1 MKKLW
6 ISLVLVGLTIM
17 VGCGGGSSA
26 GSGGGGGVPPA
37 VTLKSIQVA
46 PGAASIAAGLGQQF
60 TATGQYSDG
69 STKDLT
75 GAASWSSS
83 NTAAATISASG
94 MATTKAAGSATI
106 TATDSGVSGSASLTV
121 TAAAL
126 VSLAVSPATASMPV
140 GLTAQLAATGT
151 FTDGSQ
157 QDLTA
162 SVQWSSS
169 NSALVAINANGK
181 AGLALGVGV
190 GSATVSAASGKISSS
205 ASVSV
210 TNAILTGIGVTP
222 LTSSIAQGTTAQFAA
237 MGTYSDGS
245 TQNITTSVQWTATN
259 PGVAGMNWNGV
270 AGLAIANAPGTS
282 GIMAASGGFSASA
295 TLTVTNATLT
305 SISITPANIQIP
317 LGTSQQL
324 TATGNFSD
332 GTTQDISDVVT
343 WTSSNSTYVSM
354 TGSGL
359 ATARSLQ
366 GGQPTSVTITATAPA
381 TLGSVSGTTTATV
394 VIVGLVSVAV
404 TPTSITIAEGTSEQF
419 SATGTY
425 TDGSTRDLTTQ
436 AGWTSSNTGVATVG
450 ATWGL
455 AKGLAPGSTN
465 ITATVNGISD
475 SATLVVTDAT
485 IVSISV
491 TPVGRSIPV
500 GTKLAYTATG
510 TFSDGS
516 TQSLKG
522 DATWASD
529 QPGVATI
536 SGAGSATGVG
546 AGTTDISAT
555 FGAVTGSTVLT
566 VNALRLQSIAVTPE
580 TAVIAPASTLGYTAV
595 GTYGD
600 GSTQTITTA
609 VTWTSSAPQVVSIT
623 SYGLATG
630 QTAGSATITAQLG
643 SVVGTASVVVGS
655 SALVS
660 VQISPTTATVAEQTG
675 VQFQAIGT
683 FADGTMQN
691 LTNSASWASSS
702 PAVATVSDAAGG
714 FATGISPGM
723 TTITALFGGTAG
735 TASLTVT
742 NASLTGINITPS
754 DPSVAL
760 GGSQQ
765 FDAVGTFSDGSTEDL
780 TTQAS
785 WNSSN
790 ANIATISSSGMATTA
805 ATGTATITA
814 SMNGTTG
821 STTITVY

>member
-1 MKKLW
+1 MEFEQFGAGGNQCERESGPGPGSRGRVSHGFGG
-6 ISLVLVGLTIM
+6 IGEDFFERERVGDERDFDRVL
-17 VGCGGGSSA
+17 
-26 GSGGGGGVPPA
+26 
-37 VTLKSIQVA
+37 
-46 PGAASIAAGLGQQF
+46 
-60 TATGQYSDG
+60 
-69 STKDLT
+69 
-75 GAASWSSS
+75 
-83 NTAAATISASG
+83 
-94 MATTKAAGSATI
+94 
-106 TATDSGVSGSASLTV
+106 
-121 TAAAL
+121 
-126 VSLAVSPATASMPV
+126 
-140 GLTAQLAATGT
+140 
-151 FTDGSQ
+151 
-157 QDLTA
+157 
-162 SVQWSSS
+162 
-169 NSALVAINANGK
+169 
-181 AGLALGVGV
+181 
-190 GSATVSAASGKISSS
+190 
-205 ASVSV
+205 
-210 TNAILTGIGVTP
+210 GVTP

-366 GGQPTSVTITATAPA
+366 GGQPRVDDHGDGAGHARIGQQHYDRDGGHCRP
-381 TLGSVSGTTTATV
+381 GISGRDADEHNDCRNFGAIFRYRHIHGREHARPDDSGRVDV
-394 VIVGLVSVAV
+394 VEHGRS
-404 TPTSITIAEGTSEQF
+404 
-419 SATGTY
+419 
-425 TDGSTRDLTTQ
+425 DGGRDL
-436 AGWTSSNTGVATVG
+436 GPG
-450 ATWGL
+450 
-455 AKGLAPGSTN
+455 KGLAPGSTN